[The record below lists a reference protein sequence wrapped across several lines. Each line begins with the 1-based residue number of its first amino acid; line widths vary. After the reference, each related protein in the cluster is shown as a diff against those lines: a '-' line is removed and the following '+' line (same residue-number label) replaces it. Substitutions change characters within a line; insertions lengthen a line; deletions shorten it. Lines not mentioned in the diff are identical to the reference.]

1 MPPKKLAN
9 RVALI
14 TGAGRG
20 IGRAIA
26 LGFAREGARIA
37 AAGRTQSDL
46 NSLVEEVSALGG
58 KAVAIPA
65 DLSDPA
71 VPAKV
76 ARQAENALGS
86 LDILVNNAG
95 IGSGSN
101 PKPIVDFDDEFWNLS
116 LALNLTAPYLLCK
129 AMAQAIL
136 QGGHVRVGW
145 EDNPYISPGAFAKQN
160 RELVSKVR
168 DLSLSLGREVATPNE
183 ARKMLGLT

>member
-1 MPPKKLAN
+1 MPPKKLEN

-26 LGFAREGARIA
+26 LGFAREGAWIA
-37 AAGRTQSDL
+37 AAGRTGSDL
-46 NSLVEEVSALGG
+46 NSLVEEVSGLGS
-58 KAVAIPA
+58 KAIAIPA

-76 ARQAENALGS
+76 AREAENALGS

-95 IGSGSN
+95 IGSSLD

-129 AMAQAIL
+129 AVLPTLSEEEARTYHQYSLACFQNTNVAWRRIRRL
-136 QGGHVRVGW
+136 ETWAFGADPDSG
-145 EDNPYISPGAFAKQN
+145 PGARQ
-160 RELVSKVR
+160 
-168 DLSLSLGREVATPNE
+168 
-183 ARKMLGLT
+183 